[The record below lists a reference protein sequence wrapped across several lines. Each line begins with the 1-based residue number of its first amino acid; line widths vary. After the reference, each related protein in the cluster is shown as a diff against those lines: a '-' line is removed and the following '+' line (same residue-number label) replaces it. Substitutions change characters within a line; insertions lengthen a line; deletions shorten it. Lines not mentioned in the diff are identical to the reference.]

1 MSITR
6 AVGGQ
11 RLGSGNKMDVQ
22 MHGYERSTHNLSR
35 VFRSSST
42 VGTLVPFMTEI
53 GLNGDK
59 FDIDLNAMIRTI
71 PTIAPLFG
79 TFKLQLD
86 VFEVPIRLYNGLLHN
101 NAINIGLDMSKVKFP
116 TMSIQHNTGR
126 NRQRPLDVQQIAPD
140 SLMAYLGVR
149 GLGTYEEAQGDIV
162 TRKFNAVPI
171 LAYYDIFKQ
180 YYANKQEDNAYVI
193 GANTSTEAN
202 ITELKRF
209 RVTNGVGLWTKFDPK
224 TDSIEIKAND
234 LLELTGKN
242 LDFNEIKFNTTDAT
256 DIAAA
261 TPTPINTATKVQ
273 FKVKGTFITTTYT
286 ANQIGQV
293 GGYVETGVIT
303 LNEFPLKNID
313 EMRTAILRNTELGTT
328 FEISDFDGLPYDQLT
343 GMTAIGNNYNYFNLN
358 GLCVKTYQSD
368 IFNNWINTEWL
379 DGENGINAITAV
391 STAGD
396 EFTIDSL
403 NLAKK
408 VYDMLNRIALSGG
421 TYEDWQEVNYGEQAL
436 RRAESPIYQGGMS
449 SEIVFEELVSTAE
462 TTDKP
467 LGTLAGRGNLTDRK
481 GGRIEIEC
489 KEPCII
495 MGIMSITPR
504 IDYSQGNKWY
514 MTELDNMNDLHKPAL
529 DGIGF
534 QELMT
539 EQMAWWDVKITA
551 GNELAKFSAG
561 KQPAW
566 LNYMTSYNEVY
577 GTFADPDKA
586 GYTVLRRNYEQDPET
601 TRIKDLTT
609 YIDPTKYNYAF
620 ASNNLE
626 EQNFW
631 VQIGMNIQ
639 ARRKMSAKIIP
650 NL

>member
-6 AVGGQ
+6 PVGGQ
-11 RLGSGNKMDVQ
+11 RLGSGKKMDVQ

-116 TMSIQHNTGR
+116 NILIQHNTAR

-140 SLMAYLGVR
+140 SLLAYLGVR
-149 GLGTYEEAQGDIV
+149 GLGTYEESQGDLV
-162 TRKFNAVPI
+162 TRTFNAVPI

-202 ITELKRF
+202 ITKLNRF
-209 RVTNGVGLWTKFDPK
+209 RVTNGIGLWTTFDPK
-224 TDSIEIKAND
+224 TESIEIKAND

-256 DIAAA
+256 NIAAA
-261 TPTPINTATKVQ
+261 TPTPINTAEKIQ

-286 ANQIGQV
+286 ANQIGQE

-313 EMRTAILRNTELGTT
+313 EMRTAILKDTELGTT
-328 FEISDFDGLPYDQLT
+328 FRVDDFEKLPYSQLH
-343 GMTAIGNNYNYFNLN
+343 GITAIGNSYNYFNLN

-539 EQMAWWDVKITA
+539 EQMAWWDVKISDT
-551 GNELAKFSAG
+551 GELTKFSAG

-586 GYTVLRRNYEQDPET
+586 GYTVLRRNYEQDSNG
-601 TRIKDLTT
+601 RIKDLTT

-620 ASNNLE
+620 ASQDLE